1 MKKIIIIGAG
11 GFGKEVAWTIQRIN
25 QGAPTFELLGFCDDA
40 AEKQQGLF
48 YGMPLL
54 GSVAEAMQAQRDAG
68 FMCAIGNN
76 RVRETIVERL
86 KAHGCR
92 CETLIDPA
100 AHVAPDVVIGEG
112 CFVGIGSIVSVGAVV
127 GCGVIVNS
135 QSTVGH
141 DVVLGDYAQL
151 CPGVRLSG
159 QCTVG
164 RGVLFG
170 TQSGTVPGRRI
181 GDWATIGAGTV
192 ALRHVAA
199 GQTLMRI

>member
-25 QGAPTFELLGFCDDA
+25 QRTPTFDLLGFCDDA

-48 YGMPLL
+48 YGLPLL
-54 GSVAEAMQAQRDAG
+54 GAAAVRMKAESDVG
-68 FMCAIGNN
+68 FFCAIGDN
-76 RVRETIVERL
+76 RTREAIVEQLR
-86 KAHGCR
+86 GCG
-92 CETLIDPA
+92 CACPTVIDPA

-112 CFVGIGSIVSVGAVV
+112 SFVGIGSIVSVGATV
-127 GCGVIVNS
+127 GRGVIVNS
-135 QSTVGH
+135 SSTVGH

-159 QCTVG
+159 QCTIG

-170 TQSGTVPGRRI
+170 TNAGTVPGRRI
-181 GDWATIGAGTV
+181 GDWAIVGAGTM

-199 GQTLMRI
+199 HQTLMRI